1 MSRPKGDG
9 AIKFIE
15 ATKQDDVA
23 MRRMLRRDFAWQEQA
38 TAYVFQAYLLG
49 DTPKTLTEH
58 EREAALATALANS
71 KRDLELVEQ
80 RKREQAAM
88 TRAEFDERMRKHGV
102 AEYKQWRRRR
112 GAAGFVLAHTAQ
124 SDKVLALAG
133 RDSEGRVIK
142 GKVNI
147 TLRELR
153 DHLRVQDHTPPI
165 DSVRRFLRTTLHVT
179 LRSEQGKRSDLEK
192 GKR

>member
-1 MSRPKGDG
+1 MSRPKGPG

-15 ATKQDDVA
+15 ATKHDDVV
-23 MRRMLRRDFAWQEQA
+23 MRRMLWRDFAWQEQA

-58 EREAALATALANS
+58 EREAALATAVANS
-71 KRDLELVEQ
+71 KRDLDLIEQ
-80 RKREQAAM
+80 RKREQAAL
-88 TRAEFDERMRKHGV
+88 TRAEFDERMRKHGF

-112 GAAGFVLAHTAQ
+112 RAPEAGFVLAHTAQ

-142 GKVNI
+142 GKINI
-147 TLRELR
+147 TLQQLR
-153 DHLRVQDHTPPI
+153 DHLRAHGHTPPI
-165 DSVRRFLRTTLHVT
+165 DSVRRFLRTLHVT
-179 LRSEQGKRSDLEK
+179 LRSEQGKRTDL
-192 GKR
+192 KR